1 MLNIPVE
8 IDYQVIDGEERFVVA
23 GMTKLG
29 RFLTIVW
36 TDREGLVRI
45 VTAFDSPLGRPGR
58 VPARKGTIAMAMNR
72 RVVPKFS
79 SEAEEAEWWYR
90 NRDMISR
97 GLKEAAEAGE
107 LKVLTRERL
116 RERLQASA
124 NSRNI
129 TIRMQEGDI
138 ERVRRLAEKKGIGYQ
153 TYMKILL
160 REALDREDRKASIAC
175 RRSNTIKQ

>member
-1 MLNIPVE
+1 
-8 IDYQVIDGEERFVVA
+8 
-23 GMTKLG
+23 
-29 RFLTIVW
+29 
-36 TDREGLVRI
+36 
-45 VTAFDSPLGRPGR
+45 
-58 VPARKGTIAMAMNR
+58 MAMNK

-79 SEAEEAEWWYR
+79 SEAEEAQWWYR

-97 GLKEAAEAGE
+97 DLKAAAKAGE
-107 LKVLTRERL
+107 LQVLTRERL
-116 RERLQASA
+116 RERLRASA

-160 REALDREDRKASIAC
+160 REALDREDRKAG
-175 RRSNTIKQ
+175 

>member
-1 MLNIPVE
+1 M
-8 IDYQVIDGEERFVVA
+8 A
-23 GMTKLG
+23 TKQ
-29 RFLTIVW
+29 
-36 TDREGLVRI
+36 
-45 VTAFDSPLGRPGR
+45 
-58 VPARKGTIAMAMNR
+58 

-90 NRDMISR
+90 NRGRISSD
-97 GLKEAAEAGE
+97 LKEAAEAGE

-116 RERLQASA
+116 QERLQASA

-138 ERVRRLAEKKGIGYQ
+138 ERARRLAEKKGIGYQ

-160 REALDREDRKASIAC
+160 REALDREDRKAG
-175 RRSNTIKQ
+175 